1 MLNLD
6 NFCHLS
12 TRGACKNSNLIAKKQ
27 EAQAGRKKR
36 TVSAYIHSKK
46 ERNRQYFRS
55 CAF

>member
-27 EAQAGRKKR
+27 EARAGRQKI
-36 TVSAYIHSKK
+36 VDGALIHS
-46 ERNRQYFRS
+46 
-55 CAF
+55 